1 MNVWPDV
8 TRHGITNLIEVDG
21 LVYAPVKE
29 LCSAFGAVTV
39 LSLVF
44 ALVCCLWAVHYFRKY
59 LSVINH

>member
-29 LCSAFGAVTV
+29 LCSAFGTIAV
-39 LSLVF
+39 LSLAFGVLSL
-44 ALVCCLWAVHYFRKY
+44 AWAIRAYYKY
-59 LSVINH
+59 RCN